1 MYTGKSGA
9 EIMAQ
14 AAREREE
21 RENAEPWIKPALKVL
36 RETSRRA
43 KNQNSDRIG
52 RAKANM
58 TPAERAAQPAYVD
71 EDIEIVKALRAHF
84 AQEAS

>member
-14 AAREREE
+14 AAHE

-43 KNQNSDRIG
+43 RNQNSDRI
-52 RAKANM
+52 AKAKYNM
-58 TPAERAAQPAYVD
+58 SPAERAAQPAYVD

-84 AQEAS
+84 AQEES